1 VVKLEVSD
9 LEVRYHGRPALH
21 GVHLEVRAGE
31 LVAVCGPNGAGKS
44 TLLRCVAGLLRPWR
58 GSVRVDGQEVAS
70 LPPRQRARV
79 VGYLP
84 QGPVVPEGFRCVE
97 VVRLGRYAS
106 GEGWTVGWSPQDHL
120 AAVQALSATGTQHL
134 ADRPVLHTSGG
145 ERQRVL
151 LARVLVQGARL
162 LALDEPTS
170 HLDLSHQVSVVR
182 LLRRLAGE
190 GYGVLVATHEVN
202 LASLFF
208 DRLVLLAGG
217 RVLAQGPSQDV
228 LRSGAVAEAYGP
240 VALVVSHPEAGKPV
254 VLPRVRP

>member
-1 VVKLEVSD
+1 MRLEVLD
-9 LEVRYHGRPALH
+9 LEVRYHGTPALR
-21 GVHLEVRAGE
+21 GVQLEVRAGE

-44 TLLRCVAGLLRPWR
+44 TLLRCVAGLLRPSG
-58 GSVRVDGQEVAS
+58 GSVRVDGREVAS
-70 LPPRQRARV
+70 LLPRERARV

-84 QGPVVPEGFRCVE
+84 QDPVVPEGFRCAE

-106 GEGWTVGWSPQDHL
+106 RAGWAAGWSPQDHQ
-120 AAVQALSATGTQHL
+120 AAVQALLATGTQHL
-134 ADRPVLHTSGG
+134 ADRPVHHTSGG

-151 LARVLVQGARL
+151 LARVLAQGARL

-170 HLDLSHQVSVVR
+170 HLDLSHQLSVVR

-190 GYGVLVATHEVN
+190 GYGVLAATHDVN

-208 DRLVLLAGG
+208 DRVVLLAGG
-217 RVLAQGPSQDV
+217 RVLAQGPAEEV

-240 VALVVSHPEAGKPV
+240 VAVVVSHPEGGKPV
-254 VLPRVRP
+254 VLPRVQP